1 MVKLNAD
8 KTSSRRKM
16 RKAHFGATSVE
27 RRERMA
33 SPLSA
38 DLALKWKV
46 NAMPIRSEDEVR
58 VTRGKFKGIEGKVT
72 GVYRKKYTV
81 LVEKC
86 TREKANAQTIP
97 VGINASNLVITTLK
111 MDKCRR
117 AILMRR
123 KNDKAKGANAGAGL
137 TQVD

>member
-33 SPLSA
+33 SALSA

-46 NAMPIRSEDEVR
+46 NAMPIRSEDEVK
-58 VTRGKFKGIEGKVT
+58 VTRGAFKGIEGKVT
-72 GVYRKKYTV
+72 GVYRKKYV
-81 LVEKC
+81 VHVEKC
-86 TREKANAQTIP
+86 TRDKANGQTIP

-111 MDKCRR
+111 MDKCRK
-117 AILMRR
+117 AILQRR
-123 KNDKAKGANAGAGL
+123 KNDKAKVAGGAGL
-137 TQVD
+137 TMVD

>member
-1 MVKLNAD
+1 MVKLNAN

-16 RKAHFGATSVE
+16 RKAHFGASSVE

-46 NAMPIRSEDEVR
+46 NAIPIRSDDEVR
-58 VTRGKFKGIEGKVT
+58 VTRGKFKGVEGKVT
-72 GVYRKKYTV
+72 SVYRKKYTV
-81 LVEKC
+81 HVEKC
-86 TREKANAQTIP
+86 TRDKANGQTIP
-97 VGINASNLVITTLK
+97 VGIDASNLVITALK

-123 KNDKAKGANAGAGL
+123 KNDKAKGGDAGAGL

>member
-1 MVKLNAD
+1 MVKLNLD

-33 SPLSA
+33 SPLAA
-38 DLALKWKV
+38 DLAKKWKV

-58 VTRGKFKGIEGKVT
+58 VTRGKFKGVEGKVT

-86 TREKANAQTIP
+86 TRDKANGQTIP
-97 VGINASNLVITTLK
+97 VGINASNLCITTLK

-117 AILMRR
+117 AILTRR
-123 KNDKAKGANAGAGL
+123 KNEKAKSANAGAGL